1 MASTDRA
8 SLGSFLFVPPAVSSR
23 TGRELGLHVRDALAG
38 GQQLLDQQVPQTT
51 RALHRPGPLGPVG
64 APIGLIR

>member
-38 GQQLLDQQVPQTT
+38 GQQLLDQQVP
-51 RALHRPGPLGPVG
+51 
-64 APIGLIR
+64 